1 MQSVFYGVLRHF
13 FYSDN
18 VYYVNQITPPKGGFS
33 DTTVGG
39 SPCIFFVQ
47 IMSKANPIFFK
58 CLYNV

>member
-1 MQSVFYGVLRHF
+1 MQSTFCDAVRHF
-13 FYSDN
+13 FNSDN
-18 VYYVNQITPPKGGFS
+18 LYYVNQITPPQGAFS